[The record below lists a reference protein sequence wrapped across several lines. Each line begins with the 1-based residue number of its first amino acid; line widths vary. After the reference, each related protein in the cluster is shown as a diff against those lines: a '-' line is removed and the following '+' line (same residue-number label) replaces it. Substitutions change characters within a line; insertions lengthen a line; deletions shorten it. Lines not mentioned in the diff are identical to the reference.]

1 MKTCRICGFHN
12 PDNNERCTNCQS
24 LLQTPKRLLRP
35 APWRE
40 LKSWLPTLTF
50 GLLEK
55 LWRWCPLRR
64 CWELPP
70 TTSLPYRYP
79 WLAAFLALLP
89 PFGQLY
95 NRQFGKAV
103 VLAGAFWCTGAVAI
117 LTLRHPWSNA
127 LLLVLFLFWVFIC
140 TDAFVT
146 AIRINGEDW
155 SFRNSIATWCA
166 MLFYAGVAV
175 TAVQFLLPMLF
186 LFGVGT
192 TVTVLTS
199 LGRLRHTEHSWKSWT
214 LVLAA
219 ALLILVG
226 VASMNNSGRIFAF
239 VRLSDDIGSGKELR
253 RGDLLLVSYSAYWF
267 RPPQLGEIVHYDPP
281 AFRAEQ
287 PNSATMIA
295 INAKDYFQ
303 RIAGQGGDI
312 IETSPPRLLRNGT
325 IVAKEHEPLG
335 LEIIAVARQFHIP
348 PKHYFLPMTN
358 IPRESL
364 NVPPPPLFHPGW
376 VFPKWEEACI
386 VPAHSIMGKVLAIVD
401 PPQRRRWF

>member
-1 MKTCRICGFHN
+1 M
-12 PDNNERCTNCQS
+12 
-24 LLQTPKRLLRP
+24 RP

-40 LKSWLPTLTF
+40 LKSWAPTLTF
-50 GLLEK
+50 GLLET

-64 CWELPP
+64 CWELPS

-79 WLAAFLALLP
+79 WQAAFVALIP

-103 VLAGAFWCTGAVAI
+103 VLGSAFWSTMAVAI

-146 AIRINGEDW
+146 AVRINGEHW
-155 SFRNSIATWCA
+155 SFRNSVATWCA

-186 LFGVGT
+186 LLGLGI

-199 LGRLRHTEHSWKSWT
+199 IGHLRHTDHSWKAWVF
-214 LVLAA
+214 VLSA

-226 VASMNNSGRIFAF
+226 VAPLNNSGRIFAF
-239 VRLSDDIGSGKELR
+239 VRLNDDIGAGKELR
-253 RGDLLLVSYSAYWF
+253 RGDLLLVAYSAYWF
-267 RPPQLGEIVHYDPP
+267 RSPKIGEIVHYDPP

-287 PNSATMIA
+287 PISSTMVI

-303 RIAGQGGDI
+303 RIAGQEGDV
-312 IETSPPRLLRNGT
+312 IETSPPLLLRNGT
-325 IVAKEHEPLG
+325 IVAKDREPFG
-335 LEIIAVARQFHIP
+335 LELIAIARQFHIP
-348 PKHYFLPMTN
+348 PNHYFLPMTS
-358 IPRESL
+358 IPREL
-364 NVPPPPLFHPGW
+364 FNVPPPRLFQPGW
-376 VFPKWEEACI
+376 VFPHWEEACI
-386 VPAHSIMGKVLAIVD
+386 VSSHAIMGKVVAIVN